1 MEEDKKS
8 YQNVFKA
15 TSLFGGVQVVQIII
29 AIARGKILAFLL
41 GPEGVGIANLLIRP
55 LQLVTAITSLG
66 LEQSAVKEISAAK
79 SKNSTQTR
87 RTIAVLK
94 RLVWLTLTVG
104 AVLMAFAAPVLS
116 RITFDTDAYT
126 YSFVWLGLAL
136 AFNQLAASNM
146 AVLQGLRKLGYLAKS
161 NVYGALSG
169 LIVTI
174 PLYYYLGQDG
184 ILPAIILTS
193 GFLFFY
199 TYYFAHKAVSTTTKV
214 STKTAW
220 KEGRQMMQLGLSM
233 SVSGIIGLLVAYVIL
248 VFVRSQ
254 GGELEAGYYGAA
266 IVILNTYVALIF
278 NAMATDYFPRL
289 SAICHDR
296 HKTSQ
301 TVFEQAFIGVLLIT
315 PIIVFFVAF
324 APLIITVL
332 YSGEFDNS
340 VALVRW
346 GILGM
351 VFKAASWSM
360 GYLLLAKGDSSL
372 FVKTAIGFNSLLL
385 LLNVIGYYFY
395 GLEGIGM
402 ALLVYYALHFSV
414 VRILVK
420 LRYQFKMPEEF
431 APIFLICLLLCGGS
445 FGLTFISNE
454 LLRYPLLILL
464 IILSSLYSFRKLD
477 QKIGFKT
484 LIQSI
489 LKKKKQ

>member
-15 TSLFGGVQVVQIII
+15 TSLFGGVQVLHIVI
-29 AIARGKILAFLL
+29 AIARGKILAYLL
-41 GPEGVGIANLLIRP
+41 GPEGVGIANLLIKP
-55 LQLVTAITSLG
+55 LQLFTAMTSLG
-66 LEQSAVKEISAAK
+66 LEQSAVKEISAAGL
-79 SKNSTQTR
+79 KNTGQTQR
-87 RTIAVLK
+87 IIAVLK
-94 RLVWLTLTVG
+94 RLVWMTATVG
-104 AVLMAFAAPVLS
+104 AVLMAIAAPVLS
-116 RITFDTDAYT
+116 RVTFDSEAYT
-126 YSFVWLGLAL
+126 YSFVWLGLGL
-136 AFNQLAASNM
+136 AFNQLAASKM
-146 AVLQGLRKLGYLAKS
+146 AILQGLRKLGYLAKA
-161 NVYGALSG
+161 NMYGALSG
-169 LIVTI
+169 LIVTF
-174 PLYYYLGQDG
+174 PLYYFLGQDG
-184 ILPAIILTS
+184 ILPAIIATS

-199 TYYFAHKAVSTTTKV
+199 AYYFAHKAVTTTSNV
-214 STKTAW
+214 TTKTAW
-220 KEGRQMMQLGLSM
+220 KEGKQMMRLGLSM

-248 VFVRSQ
+248 VFVRAQ
-254 GGELEAGYYGAA
+254 VGELEAGFYGAA
-266 IVILNTYVALIF
+266 IVILNTYVGLIF

-289 SAICHDR
+289 SAICHEPSM
-296 HKTSQ
+296 TSK

-324 APLIITVL
+324 APLIITIL

-372 FVKTAIGFNSLLL
+372 FIKTAIGFNTLLL
-385 LLNVIGYYFY
+385 VLNVAGYYFY
-395 GLEGIGM
+395 GLEGIGV
-402 ALLVYYALHFSV
+402 ALLVYYSIHFIV

-420 LRYQFKMPEEF
+420 LRYQFTMPKQF
-431 APIFLICLLLCGGS
+431 TPIFLSCLLLCGGS
-445 FGLTFISNE
+445 FALTYISND
-454 LLRYPLLILL
+454 LLRYLLLILM

-484 LIQSI
+484 LLQSI